1 MTNSVTAPEEFIERW
16 RTPPNLRVNN
26 VLTATGFTFPPALD
40 VLDAIRQDEE
50 VRFTILGDEDWSVRM
65 DRTSAFRTAPIEE
78 VTTWTFR
85 LVHFNLTRFYDGI
98 LAGFQEQ
105 VMIPWRTQLSSW
117 GFTNDNSHGLVC
129 QIEGTKT
136 FHSYKD
142 PDRYLT
148 AEAAVVGETTAEE
161 LPEHDPAN
169 RQSVRMG
176 PGDLL
181 WSHALTPHRVTTES
195 PLAMSVTLSLMAVC
209 ATRATSR
216 TVNWHSVPTGI
227 NTPTRHGSWICAT
240 SVTDRAGGR
249 RTVQRCGGPCCFFLG
264 G

>member
-1 MTNSVTAPEEFIERW
+1 MTNSATTPEEFIERW

-78 VTTWTFR
+78 VATWTFR

-98 LAGFQEQ
+98 LSGFQEQ

-117 GFTNDNSHGLVC
+117 GFTWQRCAPLLFISTDGASSTYHNDNSHGLVC

-161 LPEHDPAN
+161 PPEHDPAD
-169 RQSVRMG
+169 RQSVRME

-181 WSHALTPHRVTTES
+181 WSHALTPHWVTTES
-195 PLAMSVTLSLMAVC
+195 PLAMSVTLSHGGLCHQGHFADREL
-209 ATRATSR
+209 ALRAY
-216 TVNWHSVPTGI
+216 WD
-227 NTPTRHGSWICAT
+227 RHPDEAWKLDLRN
-240 SVTDRAGGR
+240 VRY
-249 RTVQRCGGPCCFFLG
+249 
-264 G
+264 